1 MPEINLLPKQVSEL
15 IAAGEVVE
23 RPASVI
29 KELVE
34 NAIDAGADK
43 ITVEIQRGGITYM
56 RVTDNG
62 SGIKHAQVPTAF
74 LRHATS
80 KITKQDDLGIKT
92 LAYQINKQ
100 DKGHYVY
107 FELSADPA
115 SIARLSHAFQ
125 LSTLVLKFLF
135 VNPEK

>member
-1 MPEINLLPKQVSEL
+1 MRNYEFT
-15 IAAGEVVE
+15 
-23 RPASVI
+23 VI
-29 KELVE
+29 FDANDEKMKEGLAFV
-34 NAIDAGADK
+34 IDSLAKAGA
-43 ITVEIQRGGITYM
+43 Q
-56 RVTDNG
+56 
-62 SGIKHAQVPTAF
+62 
-74 LRHATS
+74 
-80 KITKQDDLGIKT
+80 ITKQDDLGIKT

-115 SIARLSHAFQ
+115 SIAKLSHSFQ

>member
-1 MPEINLLPKQVSEL
+1 MRNYEFT
-15 IAAGEVVE
+15 
-23 RPASVI
+23 VI
-29 KELVE
+29 FDANDEKMKEGLAFVTDSL
-34 NAIDAGADK
+34 AKAGA
-43 ITVEIQRGGITYM
+43 E
-56 RVTDNG
+56 
-62 SGIKHAQVPTAF
+62 
-74 LRHATS
+74 
-80 KITKQDDLGIKT
+80 ITKQDDLGIKT

-115 SIARLSHAFQ
+115 SIAKLSHSFQ